1 MKRYVFTA
9 GSEKSEI
16 LTALSLP
23 FCFGLN
29 ILLVNLFLFYLPA
42 HRTLPG
48 QTVLYMFLTIF
59 AVCAAW
65 YSVKKIQ
72 RALLKTYTVELNN
85 RTVTIRNNATIL
97 LSGPLQSCHLHY
109 NLQKR
114 IPCLKLTIRT
124 DEQEITFIGRNKS
137 FTTIKGTKSLNIFGT
152 CTTAD
157 INTLCE
163 LSRDLQ
169 MLCEKDSPL

>member
-1 MKRYVFTA
+1 MKQYVFTA

-16 LTALSLP
+16 LTALTLP

-29 ILLVNLFLFYLPA
+29 ILLINLFLFYLPA

-48 QTVLYMFLTIF
+48 QSVLYMFLAIF
-59 AVCAAW
+59 AVYAAW

-72 RALLKTYTVELNN
+72 RALLKTYTVELND
-85 RTVTIRNNATIL
+85 RTVTVRNNAIIL

-114 IPCLKLTIRT
+114 IPCLKLTIRA
-124 DEQEITFIGRNKS
+124 DAQEITFIGRNKS
-137 FTTIKGTKSLNIFGT
+137 FTTIRGTKSLNIFGT

-157 INTLCE
+157 IDTLCK
-163 LSRDLQ
+163 LGRDLQ
-169 MLCEKDSPL
+169 MLCEKDSSL

>member
-9 GSEKSEI
+9 GTEKSEI

-29 ILLVNLFLFYLPA
+29 ILLINLFLFYLPA
-42 HRTLPG
+42 HKTLPG
-48 QTVLYMFLTIF
+48 QSVLYMFLAIF
-59 AVCAAW
+59 AVYAAW

-72 RALLKTYTVELNN
+72 RALLKTYTVELND
-85 RTVTIRNNATIL
+85 RIVTVQNNATIL
-97 LSGPLQSCHLHY
+97 LSGPLQSCQLHY
-109 NLQKR
+109 NPQKR
-114 IPCLKLTIRT
+114 ISRLKLTIRT
-124 DEQEITFIGRNKS
+124 DEQAITFIGRNKS

-163 LSRDLQ
+163 LGRDLQ
-169 MLCEKDSPL
+169 MLCKKDSPL

>member
-9 GSEKSEI
+9 GTEKSEI

-48 QTVLYMFLTIF
+48 QSVLYMFLAIF
-59 AVCAAW
+59 AVYAAW

-72 RALLKTYTVELNN
+72 RALLKTYTVELND

-97 LSGPLQSCHLHY
+97 LSGPLQSCQLHY
-109 NLQKR
+109 TPQKR
-114 IPCLKLTIRT
+114 ISRLKLIIRT
-124 DEQEITFIGRNKS
+124 DAQEITFIGRNKS
-137 FTTIKGTKSLNIFGT
+137 FTTIRGTKSLNIFGT

-157 INTLCE
+157 INTLCK
-163 LSRDLQ
+163 LGRDLQ
-169 MLCEKDSPL
+169 MLCEKDSSL